1 MKTVQVNLRLE
12 PELIRKLQ
20 EAANAESLERGT
32 MMRKLLIEALSGWRL
47 EYALRRYQAG
57 EISIGRA
64 CEESGL
70 SHWEMID
77 LAHARGIAYRID
89 VEDSIERGRALM
101 ARYRERVAEHPPKY
115 GKASGVEGKP
125 ASSEPARR
133 GGRDP
138 RAPRRRKEGADD
150 SLPDFPPKPGGA
162 LLVGIN
168 PPPPSV
174 ARGHYYQGKLGRR
187 LWSRLESVGLLT
199 GAVPGQEDEALVA
212 AGHGLTDLVKRV
224 TASADELSAD
234 ELRAGGEALHS
245 RVREW
250 RPGVVVFVFK
260 QAAVHALAN
269 RDVSPGACG
278 EVAGVKAFL
287 LPGPYTKTGEADR
300 VYEELRR
307 LVSRMKPSGGP
318 LGR

>member
-20 EAANAESLERGT
+20 DAADAESLERGT

-64 CEESGL
+64 CEESGR

-77 LAHARGIAYRID
+77 LAQARGIAFRID
-89 VEDSIERGRALM
+89 VADSIERGRALM
-101 ARYRERVAEHPPKY
+101 ARRRAQVAE
-115 GKASGVEGKP
+115 
-125 ASSEPARR
+125 
-133 GGRDP
+133 
-138 RAPRRRKEGADD
+138 RAPGYTAISDPTEQRPSPGSAHRGAHAGRPPRGAERGADD
-150 SLPDFPPKPGGA
+150 SLPDYPPKPGGA

-168 PPPPSV
+168 PAPRSV
-174 ARGHYYQGKLGRR
+174 ARGHYYQGNQGRQR
-187 LWSRLESVGLLT
+187 WKRLESVGLLS
-199 GAVPGQEDEALVA
+199 GAVPGLEDEALVA

-224 TASADELSAD
+224 TAKASELSSE
-234 ELRAGGEALHS
+234 ELRAGGEALYA

-250 RPGVVVFVFK
+250 RPGLVVFMYK
-260 QAAVHALAN
+260 EAAVHALGR
-269 RDVSPGACG
+269 RDLSPGLCG
-278 EVAGVKAFL
+278 EVAGAPAFL
-287 LPGPYTKTGEADR
+287 LPAPYVKKSSADR

-307 LVSRMKPSGGP
+307 LLARMKFGGDSST
-318 LGR
+318 R

>member
-12 PELIRKLQ
+12 PELIRHLQ
-20 EAANAESLERGT
+20 AAADAELLERGT
-32 MMRKLLIEALSGWRL
+32 MMRKLLIQALSSWRVDH
-47 EYALRRYQAG
+47 ALRRYQAG

-64 CEESGL
+64 CEESGR
-70 SHWEMID
+70 SHWEMIE
-77 LAHARGIAYRID
+77 LAQARGIAYRID
-89 VEDSIERGRALM
+89 VEDSLERARTIM
-101 ARYRERVAEHPPKY
+101 TRYRERVAEGAPGYATAGDSPEKRGATGH
-115 GKASGVEGKP
+115 
-125 ASSEPARR
+125 ARR
-133 GGRDP
+133 GGRTP
-138 RAPRRRKEGADD
+138 RPPRQRKGGSDD
-150 SLPDFPPKPGGA
+150 TLPDFPPKPGGL

-168 PPPPSV
+168 PAPPSV
-174 ARGHYYQGKLGRR
+174 ARGHYYQGKLGLR
-187 LWSRLESVGLLT
+187 LWKRLESVGLLT

-234 ELRAGGEALHS
+234 ELRAGGEALHA

-278 EVAGVKAFL
+278 EVAGVRAFL

-307 LVSRMKPSGGP
+307 LVSRMKPSGDP
-318 LGR
+318 AGR